1 MDPFIR
7 PYTDAVSQ
15 QGINGLD
22 LAPATEPAE
31 PESGDERED
40 QPKRRLRR
48 TVIVFLAIIG
58 LVLAGVVGFLG
69 FLGFT
74 IKGNV
79 TQENLL
85 PPPSPITA
93 PDGSEVPTSGIGTN
107 FLLIGTDGRTD
118 TDRGRS
124 DVIVLVHVPEDP
136 SAIQMIHFPR
146 DLFVSIPGHGKNKIN
161 ASYAFGGEPL
171 LVETLQDLLDI
182 RIDHVA
188 RTDFEGFEGMVDA
201 VGGVRVYAEEA
212 SSGGGEGAIEEGWN
226 ELNGAAALDFVRER
240 HELSQGDISRGR
252 RQLALIKAV
261 LLEATSRDTLTN
273 PLTVARLTDAA
284 TTNMVVDQ
292 NLDLGEM
299 RDLALELRD
308 LRSNDIVFA
317 TAPFT
322 GFGSD
327 PVAGSIDIVDTEKME
342 LLGEALRTDTMDEYL
357 DVFQTP

>member
-1 MDPFIR
+1 MNGQAIDELGLTSDEEPQTPGSPR
-7 PYTDAVSQ
+7 P
-15 QGINGLD
+15 
-22 LAPATEPAE
+22 
-31 PESGDERED
+31 
-40 QPKRRLRR
+40 RRVLRR
-48 TVIVFLAIIG
+48 VLIAVAIVLG
-58 LVLAGVVGFLG
+58 LVLASVVGFVGFLG
-69 FLGFT
+69 YT
-74 IKGNV
+74 VNDNV

-85 PPPSPITA
+85 PDPGVAITA
-93 PDGSEVPTSGIGTN
+93 PDGTVIPPAAEGVEGVAGTGTN
-107 FLLIGTDGRTD
+107 FLLIGTDGRTA

-124 DVIVLVHVPEDP
+124 DVIILVHVPADP
-136 SAIQMIHFPR
+136 TSVQMIHFPR

-292 NLDLGEM
+292 DLDLGEM

>member
-1 MDPFIR
+1 M
-7 PYTDAVSQ
+7 TQ
-15 QGINGLD
+15 QGVEGIA
-22 LAPATEPAE
+22 LAPDE
-31 PESGDERED
+31 ESADPSSDPGPQDRH
-40 QPKRRLRR
+40 PRRGRR
-48 TVIVFLAIIG
+48 VAIVILAIVG

-74 IKGNV
+74 VTDNV
-79 TQENLL
+79 SQEDLL

-93 PDGSEVPTSGIGTN
+93 PDGSEIPTEGVGKN
-107 FLLIGTDGRTD
+107 YLLIGTDGRTD

-136 SAIQMIHFPR
+136 TAIQMIHFPR
-146 DLFVSIPGHGKNKIN
+146 DLFVSIPGRGENKIN

-171 LVETLQDLLDI
+171 LVQTLQDLLGV

-201 VGGVRVYAEEA
+201 VGGVRVYAEEP
-212 SSGGGEGAIEEGWN
+212 SSGNGGGAIEEGWN
-226 ELNGAAALDFVRER
+226 ELDGAGALDFVRER
-240 HELSQGDISRGR
+240 KELSQGDISRGR
-252 RQLALIKAV
+252 RQLALVKAV
-261 LLEATSRDTLTN
+261 LLEATSRETLTN
-273 PLTVARLTDAA
+273 PLRIARLTDAA

-292 NLDLGEM
+292 DLDLGEM

-308 LRSNDIVFA
+308 LRSDDIVFA

-322 GFGSD
+322 GFGTD

-342 LLGEALRTDTMDEYL
+342 LLGEALRTDTMDDYL

>member
-1 MDPFIR
+1 
-7 PYTDAVSQ
+7 V
-15 QGINGLD
+15 
-22 LAPATEPAE
+22 
-31 PESGDERED
+31 
-40 QPKRRLRR
+40 RR
-48 TVIVFLAIIG
+48 TLIVILAIIG
-58 LVLAGVVGFLG
+58 LVLAGAIGFVGFLG
-69 FLGFT
+69 FT
-74 IKGNV
+74 VKDNV

-93 PDGSEVPTSGIGTN
+93 PNGEEVPETGVGTN
-107 FLLIGTDGRTD
+107 FLLLGTDGRSA

-146 DLFVSIPGHGKNKIN
+146 DLFVSIPGYGKNKIN
-161 ASYAFGGEPL
+161 AAYAFGGEPL
-171 LVETLQDLLDI
+171 LVQTLQDLLGV

-188 RTDFEGFEGMVDA
+188 RTDFDGFEGMVDA

-212 SSGGGEGAIEEGWN
+212 SDGTDGVTFQKGWN
-226 ELNGAAALDFVRER
+226 ELDGAEALAFVRER
-240 HELSQGDISRGR
+240 KQLSQGDISRGR
-252 RQLALIKAV
+252 RQLALVKAM

-273 PLTVARLTDAA
+273 PLRLARLTDAA
-284 TTNMVVDQ
+284 TTNLVVDQ
-292 NLDLGEM
+292 DLDLGEM

-308 LRSNDIVFA
+308 LRSGDVVFA